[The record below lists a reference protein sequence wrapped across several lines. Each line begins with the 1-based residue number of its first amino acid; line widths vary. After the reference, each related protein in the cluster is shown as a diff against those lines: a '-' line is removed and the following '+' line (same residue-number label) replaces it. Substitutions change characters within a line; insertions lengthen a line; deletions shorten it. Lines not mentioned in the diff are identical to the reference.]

1 MRHITA
7 SHHESCGR
15 VEEGAYHSSAGI
27 CVLRV
32 HDRPCVHPGSHP
44 MLWFVQIFTHY
55 ADHHSRKTR
64 INRDKMFQF
73 ARDFDLTPQ
82 LIARKDIH
90 DIVATVISDGTYV
103 TFPQFVECIGMV
115 AVMAAAKVGCVVGSN
130 ELPRMS

>member
-1 MRHITA
+1 MWIDNDPRLSAEDVIVNPNVPILLKE
-7 SHHESCGR
+7 ESVPVDG
-15 VEEGAYHSSAGI
+15 VY
-27 CVLRV
+27 
-32 HDRPCVHPGSHP
+32 
-44 MLWFVQIFTHY
+44 
-55 ADHHSRKTR
+55 
-64 INRDKMFQF
+64 KMFQF